1 VKFSVKIGE
10 LVSSNNGKYKLQQSA
25 DRNRRLDIRR
35 RIEAKVSYQSLS
47 FFEIRPNPYSPR
59 QDGYS
64 LPDHILIS
72 LASRFIFELC
82 SLVFYDKNTC
92 CISII
97 RSSAIDIVPTAKEVF
112 IRMETLCGRKV
123 SDLTCVFDQANQTV

>member
-64 LPDHILIS
+64 LPDLILIS
-72 LASRFIFELC
+72 LASRFVFKLC
-82 SLVFYDKNTC
+82 SLIFYDENTC

-97 RSSAIDIVPTAKEVF
+97 RSPTVDIVPTAEEVL

>member
-1 VKFSVKIGE
+1 MNSNVEIGE
-10 LVSSNNGKYKLQQSA
+10 LVSSNNDKYKLQQSA

-35 RIEAKVSYQSLS
+35 RIEAEVSYPSLS
-47 FFEIRPNPYSPR
+47 FLEIRPNPYSPR

-64 LPDHILIS
+64 LPDLILIS
-72 LASRFIFELC
+72 LASRFIFEL
-82 SLVFYDKNTC
+82 SGLVFYDKSTC

-97 RSSAIDIVPTAKEVF
+97 RSPTVDIVPTAEGVL
-112 IRMETLCGRKV
+112 IGMETLCGRKV